1 MNDIF
6 KPPYKTGKELLNLK
20 DDLLKSKKRIIEMF
34 PTLEQDVE
42 KYAAYTKYSK
52 NNGLGLLVPSKILD
66 YGRQSVLIDK
76 LPKKAELYREYVYNK
91 DGDVLRTCIL
101 ADRRM
106 DTMYIVNFDGYR
118 YLFDNPSKVTDEDT
132 ICRLRF
138 EDDKLVSYEECYN
151 RGKEYYS
158 EFYYSV
164 GDRNYCVTE
173 FLFNNFLDEDAALL
187 DELETHSLTDFIST
201 MDEEKRKYAEK
212 AIEESIQL
220 FSRLAQSMRKEKEEF
235 VENIH
240 LPVTDKHSP
249 VNLNFYEL
257 FYDNQEN
264 VAQIDEINLF
274 KGSKK
279 TIYPKQ
285 AKNTKFF
292 KTKQSLKK
300 LEERLRKA
308 GYDCENKIKFAA
320 FWKVFK
326 EFALYDKFNCADD
339 SILWELG
346 CNSVHIARQF
356 IHEDGDGQYEKME
369 QLNIDFDV
377 GIDFDIGNNKA
388 MWSGDD
394 LQEYFE
400 EIEQSAPFKSIL
412 PESVIKL
419 SMFFD
424 EV

>member
-6 KPPYKTGKELLNLK
+6 KPPYKTGKEFLKLK
-20 DDLLKSKKRIIEMF
+20 DDLLKSKERIIEMF
-34 PTLEQDVE
+34 PTLDQDVE

-52 NNGLGLLVPSKILD
+52 NNGLGLLVPSKIID
-66 YGRQSVLIDK
+66 HGKQPVLIDK
-76 LPKKAELYREYVYNK
+76 LPKKAGLYREYVYNK

-101 ADRRM
+101 AERRI
-106 DTMYIVNFDGYR
+106 DTLYVVDFDGYR
-118 YLFDNPSKVTDEDT
+118 YLLDNPSKVTDEDT

-138 EDDKLVSYEECYN
+138 EHNKLVSYEECYN

-164 GDRNYCVTE
+164 GDKNYCVTE
-173 FLFNNFLDEDAALL
+173 FLFHNFLEDDTALL
-187 DELETHSLTDFIST
+187 DELETHSLTDFMST

-212 AIEESIQL
+212 AIEESKQL
-220 FSRLAQSMRKEKEEF
+220 FSRLVQSMKKEKMEF
-235 VENIH
+235 AENIH
-240 LPVTDKHSP
+240 LPVTDKRSP

-257 FYDNQEN
+257 FYDSQDN
-264 VAQIDEINLF
+264 VVQIDEINLF
-274 KGSKK
+274 KDSKK

-285 AKNTKFF
+285 AKNSKLF

-308 GYDCENKIKFAA
+308 GYDCENKIEFAT
-320 FWKVFK
+320 FWKTFK
-326 EFALYDKFNCADD
+326 EFALYDKFDCADD

-346 CNSVHIARQF
+346 YNSVHIARQF
-356 IHEDGDGQYEKME
+356 IHEDGDGEYEKME

-377 GIDFDIGNNKA
+377 GIDFDIGNDKA
-388 MWSGDD
+388 MWSGSD

-400 EIEQSAPFKSIL
+400 EIEQSAAFRSIS